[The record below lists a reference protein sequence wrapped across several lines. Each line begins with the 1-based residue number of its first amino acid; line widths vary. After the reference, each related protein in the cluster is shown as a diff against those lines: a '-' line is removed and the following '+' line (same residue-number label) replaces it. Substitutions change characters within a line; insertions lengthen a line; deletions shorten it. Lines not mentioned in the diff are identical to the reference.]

1 MDEVEIFF
9 LAGRYMAE
17 TMYYRG
23 NSRNKNIF
31 ELILRLVYLEPRGC
45 FRLHIIWVAGTK
57 QITTGIDGF
66 SRGCLIYRISSSGS
80 ILDFVLLNETPFECF
95 MSIFPWVRTWIGV
108 NNIEPL
114 NP

>member
-1 MDEVEIFF
+1 
-9 LAGRYMAE
+9 MAE
-17 TMYYRG
+17 AVYYWG
-23 NSRNKNIF
+23 NSIDKDIF
-31 ELILRLVYLEPRGC
+31 ELMLRLVYLDLRRC
-45 FRLHIIWVAGTK
+45 FRLHIIWVAGMR
-57 QITTGIDGF
+57 QIASGIDGF